1 MDYLQRRIQDS
12 MLGGGGGGGAQYFS
26 IMYSHASAE
35 GANAC

>member
-12 MLGGGGGGGAQYFS
+12 MLGGGGGGAQYFS

>member
-1 MDYLQRRIQDS
+1 MDYLQGPIQDS
-12 MLGGGGGGGAQYFS
+12 ILEGGGHNIFS